1 MVCESSADVLLV
13 SSVASLLQQLA
24 SQNKSTGCG
33 APCFLS
39 ASEPMIT
46 VADYVERLAR
56 FFQCSKECFI
66 LALIYIDRL
75 LQSNN
80 HVWLCPLNVHRLV
93 VTALMVAVK
102 FADDTF
108 YSNAY
113 YAKVGGL
120 PVKEINYLE
129 ATLLRMLRFRLHV
142 LPCEF
147 ERFYRLVMD
156 ASFSAGAA
164 PRPPRA
170 IHSSSSNSSSSSSSD
185 NSSSFQQT
193 SKPHIAAV
201 ADAGAGVVDGG
212 DVCSSLMAAAAAPA
226 DDECTD
232 RSKALQ
238 HCCSTTSCC
247 SPSTG
252 STACFS
258 GSSQSVSPPCTPEA
272 ADEVHFPSVETA
284 VSSGSNN
291 SRCCCAGSTSVQQR
305 IEEESSCKCCR
316 HQAAAAVHTPYNA
329 RLQQH
334 VHPNIGVGI
343 HKESTTCT
351 LSLTQQHLID
361 FSAAPSRSVVEQ
373 VDAKGPPSSHF

>member
-1 MVCESSADVLLV
+1 MVCEASADVLLV
-13 SSVASLLQQLA
+13 TSVASLLQHLA

-46 VADYVERLAR
+46 VSDYVERLAR
-56 FFQCSKECFI
+56 FFQCSRECFI

-75 LQSNN
+75 LQSNK

-156 ASFSAGAA
+156 ASFSTAA
-164 PRPPRA
+164 TAQPRA
-170 IHSSSSNSSSSSSSD
+170 INSSNNSNSN
-185 NSSSFQQT
+185 NSSISFHPA
-193 SKPHIAAV
+193 SKPHVA
-201 ADAGAGVVDGG
+201 ADAAVDGG
-212 DVCSSLMAAAAAPA
+212 DVCSSFTAAAAPA
-226 DDECTD
+226 DDECTE

-238 HCCSTTSCC
+238 HCCSTTTCC

-272 ADEVHFPSVETA
+272 ADEVNFPSVETA
-284 VSSGSNN
+284 VSSGST
-291 SRCCCAGSTSVQQR
+291 RCCCVGSVHR
-305 IEEESSCKCCR
+305 IEGESSRENCKCCR
-316 HQAAAAVHTPYNA
+316 HQAAIDTPYNA
-329 RLQQH
+329 RLQH
-334 VHPNIGVGI
+334 VHQNLGVGI
-343 HKESTTCT
+343 HKETTCA
-351 LSLTQQHLID
+351 LSLTQQHLIA
-361 FSAAPSRSVVEQ
+361 FSAVPSRSVEQ
-373 VDAKGPPSSHF
+373 VDAKGPPSSQF